1 MPNAWQDYAAIF
13 FAFYDRSGIIRRT
26 GHFESSKPKI
36 LTDEKTLVKALKNGD
51 KVAFEKIFRIYHKQL
66 YFFCYS
72 FLNQKEDAE
81 NITQDVFVKLWIKRA
96 TLDSEKSFSGLLF
109 TMTKNLALNHIR
121 TTIHQQ
127 LFVNQLLDNGLG
139 DCRQTDK
146 QVSFNEVRRSLNNL
160 ITQLPTKRKKI
171 FQLSR
176 EEGLSHKEISKRL
189 GVSVHTV
196 ESQISKAL
204 KFIRKGLRDFV
215 PVLFLLLHFM

>member
-1 MPNAWQDYAAIF
+1 M
-13 FAFYDRSGIIRRT
+13 YDIIIRSD
-26 GHFESSKPKI
+26 HFGTSKPKI
-36 LTDEKTLVKALKNGD
+36 LTDEKNLVKALKNGD
-51 KVAFEKIFRIYHKQL
+51 KIAFEKIFRIYQEQL

-96 TLDSEKSFSGLLF
+96 SLDCEKSFSGFLF

-121 TTIHQQ
+121 TTIHRQ
-127 LFVNQLLDNGLG
+127 LFVNQLLDDGLE

-146 QVSFNEVRRSLNNL
+146 QVSFNEVKRSLNNL
-160 ITQLPTKRKKI
+160 ISQLPTKRKKI

-176 EEGLSHKEISKRL
+176 EEGLSHKEISKHL

-196 ESQISKAL
+196 ESQVSKAL
-204 KFIRKGLRDFV
+204 KFIRKGLKDFV
-215 PVLFLLLHFM
+215 PVLFLLLRFM

>member
-1 MPNAWQDYAAIF
+1 
-13 FAFYDRSGIIRRT
+13 
-26 GHFESSKPKI
+26 

-51 KVAFEKIFRIYHKQL
+51 KVAFEKIFLTYHKQL

-81 NITQDVFVKLWIKRA
+81 NITQDVFVKLWMKRA
-96 TLDSEKSFSGLLF
+96 TLDCEKSFSGFLF
-109 TMTKNLALNHIR
+109 TMTKNMALNHIR
-121 TTIHQQ
+121 TTIHRQ
-127 LFVNQLLDNGLG
+127 LFVNQLLDDGLE

-146 QVSFNEVRRSLNNL
+146 QVSFNEVKRNLNNL

-204 KFIRKGLRDFV
+204 KFIRKGLKDFV